1 MTRPERR
8 VVVTGLGIVSCLGHD
23 LATVTQSLQKQRSGI
38 RVMPEWRELGLRSH
52 LSGDFDIDERVE
64 RSQVPARR
72 LETMGK
78 TAMYAVL
85 AAEDAIA
92 SAGLETDHLGA
103 MDCACLVGSGVGALH
118 GVHQGAEQVMSGNAR
133 RVRPFAILQAMA
145 SSANAHVTQT
155 FGIGGRSYSLASACA
170 TSTHSIGHGFELI
183 RGGSATRA
191 LVGGSED
198 VEAIT
203 AGAFAALRGALS
215 TGYNDRPTAASRPF
229 DEARDGFVLSRGG
242 AVLVLEEL
250 EAARARGAEIY
261 GEILGFGANSDPH
274 DIVQT
279 EPSGERAARCMAM
292 ALSDAGLRPADVDYV
307 NAHATSTPVGDG
319 AEVSALRRVFG
330 ESLPAVSS
338 TKALNGHSLGA
349 AGAQELIHCI
359 GMQRAGFVAAA
370 TNLESV
376 AEDHADVPFVRE
388 VTEGAPAVVLSNSFG
403 FGGTNGTLVLGSA
416 ARLQASA

>member
-1 MTRPERR
+1 MSAGRR
-8 VVVTGLGIVSCLGHD
+8 VVVTGVGIVSCLGHD
-23 LATVTQSLQKQRSGI
+23 LASVTGSLQQERSGI
-38 RVMPEWRELGLRSH
+38 RVMTEWRDLGLRSH
-52 LSGDFDIDERVE
+52 LSGDFEIDDRIE
-64 RSQVPARR
+64 RSEVPARR
-72 LETMGK
+72 LETMGR

-92 SAGLETDHLGA
+92 SAGLGADELGA
-103 MDCACLVGSGVGALH
+103 LDCACLIGSGVGALH
-118 GVHQGAEQVMSGNAR
+118 GVYEGASQIYDGKAR

-170 TSTHSIGHGFELI
+170 TSTHSIGHGLELI
-183 RGGSATRA
+183 RAGSATRA

-198 VEAIT
+198 VEVTT

-215 TGYNDRPTAASRPF
+215 TGYNDRPEAASRPF

-250 EAARARGAEIY
+250 GAARARGAEIF

-279 EPSGERAARCMAM
+279 EPTGQRAAGCMAM
-292 ALSDAGLRPADVDYV
+292 AIADAGLEPTDIDYV
-307 NAHATSTPVGDG
+307 NAHATSTPIGDG
-319 AEVSALRRVFG
+319 AEISALRKVFG
-330 ESLPAVSS
+330 ESLPSVSS
-338 TKALNGHSLGA
+338 TKSLNGHSLGA
-349 AGAQELIHCI
+349 AGSQELIHCI
-359 GMQRAGFVAAA
+359 AMQRGGFLAAA
-370 TNLESV
+370 TNLEAIA
-376 AEDHADVPFVRE
+376 AEHADVPFVRE
-388 VTEGAPAVVLSNSFG
+388 VSEGAPEVVLSNSFG

-416 ARLQASA
+416 ERI

>member
-1 MTRPERR
+1 MSTSQGRRR
-8 VVVTGLGIVSCLGHD
+8 VVVTGVGIVSCLGHD
-23 LATVTQSLQKQRSGI
+23 LDAVEESLREQRSGI
-38 RVMPEWRELGLRSH
+38 RQMAEWQELGLRSH
-52 LSGDFDIDERVE
+52 LSGDFEIEERVE
-64 RSQVPARR
+64 RSAVPERR
-72 LETMGK
+72 LDTMGR

-92 SAGLETDHLGA
+92 SAGLSAAELGA
-103 MDCACLVGSGVGALH
+103 VDCACLVSSGVGALH
-118 GVHQGAEQVMSGNAR
+118 GVHDGAVQVYGGKAR

-170 TSTHSIGHGFELI
+170 TSTHSVGHGLELI

-198 VEAIT
+198 VEVIT

-215 TGYNDRPTAASRPF
+215 TGYNDRPAEASRPF
-229 DEARDGFVLSRGG
+229 DEERDGFVLSRGG

-250 EAARARGAEIY
+250 EAARERGAEVL

-279 EPSGERAARCMAM
+279 EPSGARAAQCMEM
-292 ALSDAGLRPADVDYV
+292 ALTDAALDPSAVDYV

-319 AEVSALRRVFG
+319 AEISALRKVFG
-330 ESLPAVSS
+330 SALPALSS

-349 AGAQELIHCI
+349 AGAQELIHCLA
-359 GMQRAGFVAAA
+359 MQRGDFLAAA
-370 TNLESV
+370 TNLKNV
-376 AEDHADVPFVRE
+376 AEEHRDVPFVRE
-388 VTEGAPAVVLSNSFG
+388 VKDGGPDVVLSNSFG
-403 FGGTNGTLVLGSA
+403 FGGTNGTLLLGSP
-416 ARLQASA
+416 ARI